1 MALRTVLFG
10 SQDGCYLGR
19 NSGRR
24 DYTGAVPPVVIVVS
38 GSQPGK
44 MIPHL
49 RKQGETR
56 VKNRRFILAAAL
68 MILFALPAVAADR
81 KSYPMNVPAA
91 GAESVVFDV
100 QEGDFVL
107 RGDPAATEVR
117 MNVSIDRTWI
127 FKLGEQDILK
137 RLITVSGQGTQELKI
152 VTDIP
157 RALSNW
163 GRAQYPIDF
172 EVVVPAGMKV
182 RLHDTSGKIEL
193 VGVRGDVEIDDGSGT
208 LAVWQLGG
216 ALRVRKQSGDI
227 RVEEVRGATILNSHS
242 GQTHLARLNALEV
255 EDSDGNLDISDV
267 ASARIH
273 NRGGNL
279 SVQRV
284 KGDVEIN
291 DDSGEIV
298 VADVAGAVQIRDTS
312 GQIRTARTGAVTI
325 QDTSGDVT
333 VVQAASLR
341 VNSKESGEVMV
352 RGMQGPVEAAPGVK
366 VKPIS

>member
-1 MALRTVLFG
+1 
-10 SQDGCYLGR
+10 
-19 NSGRR
+19 
-24 DYTGAVPPVVIVVS
+24 
-38 GSQPGK
+38 
-44 MIPHL
+44 
-49 RKQGETR
+49 
-56 VKNRRFILAAAL
+56 VKNLRFVFLALLAL
-68 MILFALPAVAADR
+68 ALALPLSAGTR
-81 KSYPMNVPAA
+81 KSYPMNLPAA

-127 FKLGEQDILK
+127 FKLGEEGILRK
-137 RLITVSGQGTQELKI
+137 LITVSGQGTKELKI

-163 GRAQYPIDF
+163 GRAEYPIDF

-193 VGVRGDVEIDDGSGT
+193 VAVQGDVEIDDGSGT

-227 RVEEVRGATILNSHS
+227 RVEDVRGPTAINSHS
-242 GQTHLARLNALEV
+242 GQIHLARLNALEV
-255 EDSDGNLDISDV
+255 EDSDGNLDVSDV

-273 NRGGNL
+273 NRGGN
-279 SVQRV
+279 VRVERV
-284 KGDVEIN
+284 KGDLEID

-298 VADVAGAVQIRDTS
+298 VADVAGNVHIRDTS
-312 GQIRTARTGAVTI
+312 GQIRIARTGPVTI

-333 VVQAASLR
+333 VVQAASLHI
-341 VNSKESGEVMV
+341 NAKESGEVMV
-352 RGMQGPVEAAPGVK
+352 RGLRGPVEAAPGVK
-366 VKPIS
+366 IKPLR

>member
-1 MALRTVLFG
+1 MRTLRF
-10 SQDGCYLGR
+10 
-19 NSGRR
+19 
-24 DYTGAVPPVVIVVS
+24 A
-38 GSQPGK
+38 
-44 MIPHL
+44 
-49 RKQGETR
+49 
-56 VKNRRFILAAAL
+56 
-68 MILFALPAVAADR
+68 LFASLALAFVLPALAGAR
-81 KSYPMNVPAA
+81 KSYPMNLPGQGV
-91 GAESVVFDV
+91 ESVVFDV
-100 QEGDFVL
+100 QEGDFLL

-117 MNVSIDRTWI
+117 MNLSIDRTWI
-127 FKLGEQDILK
+127 FKLGEEGILK
-137 RLITVSGQGTQELKI
+137 RLITVSGQGTKELKI

-193 VGVRGDVEIDDGSGT
+193 VGMQGDVEVDDGSGT
-208 LAVWQLGG
+208 FSAWQLGG

-227 RVEEVRGATILNSHS
+227 RVEDVRGATVINSHS
-242 GQTHLARLNALEV
+242 GQTHLARLNAVEV

-279 SVQRV
+279 SVERV
-284 KGDVEIN
+284 KGDLEIS

-298 VADVAGAVQIRDTS
+298 LDDVAGAVTIRDTS
-312 GQIRTARTGAVTI
+312 GQIRTARTGPVTI

-333 VVQAASLR
+333 VVQAASLHI
-341 VNSKESGEVMV
+341 NAKESGEVMV
-352 RGMQGPVEAAPGVK
+352 RRVEGPVEAAPGVK
-366 VKPIS
+366 VKPLR